1 MVDED
6 LCLKEFEKKIDVP
19 DSYYG
24 PRLSFPLTVEDA
36 NALLHA
42 FRNEQVIC
50 NQLIFFFYICQV
62 VVPQSSVRL
71 NWYLMRY
78 FTLLLHLITFSCYPG
93 VIINVHGK
101 MPCDLAVS

>member
-1 MVDED
+1 MFNQFWPCCDSSMGAGGVSPFLFSFYLVPVSQIFTSPSAPQVVDED
-6 LCLKEFEKKIDVP
+6 LSLKEFEKKIDVP

-50 NQLIFFFYICQV
+50 N
-62 VVPQSSVRL
+62 
-71 NWYLMRY
+71 
-78 FTLLLHLITFSCYPG
+78 
-93 VIINVHGK
+93 
-101 MPCDLAVS
+101 

>member
-1 MVDED
+1 MRQEPATVILQQLKQLHSTSSGHAGTALWGTGGVSTVLFFFPPVPVSQIFTSPSAPQVVDEG

-50 NQLIFFFYICQV
+50 N
-62 VVPQSSVRL
+62 
-71 NWYLMRY
+71 
-78 FTLLLHLITFSCYPG
+78 
-93 VIINVHGK
+93 
-101 MPCDLAVS
+101 